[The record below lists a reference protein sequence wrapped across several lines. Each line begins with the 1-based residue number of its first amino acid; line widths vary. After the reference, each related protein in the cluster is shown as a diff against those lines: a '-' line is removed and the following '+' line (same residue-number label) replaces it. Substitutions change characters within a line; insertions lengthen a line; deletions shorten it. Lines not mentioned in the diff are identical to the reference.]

1 MTILLELLRR
11 FWPYLVVG
19 AVAATTASGIAW
31 KIQGLRLT
39 AAEQEFAQYK
49 LDQAEAMNAAS
60 LIAEKKR
67 EDAANEFRKL
77 KAKLNAEITTGEVYR
92 RCVIAGRCGGLSIQP
107 VGPGIKVPPP
117 GDSDGPGPNAVPSA
131 PGATAEAV
139 VVPQIVVDCTVTT
152 LMLNRLQA
160 DIEAQ

>member
-77 KAKLNAEITTGEVYR
+77 KQKLSASDAYA
-92 RCVIAGRCGGLSIQP
+92 RCLAAGRCGGLSIQP